1 MTVRTG
7 QPSNTYHGK
16 STVTFERRKYKNM
29 ASFLFLTQ
37 DFTEPPNIHSFYSNF
52 ENKMSNQS
60 NGDTEDNFF
69 K

>member
-7 QPSNTYHGK
+7 QPFNTYHGK
-16 STVTFERRKYKNM
+16 SPVTFERRKYKNM

-37 DFTEPPNIHSFYSNF
+37 DFTEPPNIHSTVTL
-52 ENKMSNQS
+52 K
-60 NGDTEDNFF
+60 T